1 MKLKDNQKVLVL
13 RTNRYKIKQN
23 KTNKDKEEISLRLNL
38 IQISKKK
45 IKQLIMNKLP
55 KRVTPVDGDEKQQ
68 DLDFLNTPI
77 EPKLMEDKT
86 DEKPANKADKSN
98 VISKL
103 PDVKAEKTNIPNFAK
118 EAMQESLSNV
128 SPEALQAKVTEEQIS
143 KIVGNLANTF
153 GIEAKHAYIAIILL
167 FLKGAASSST
177 PLTLSVTVV
186 GKEITKRDLVNSYSL
201 VAKNNYLRRLA
212 EAMAEMIGQ
221 FAQKNGL
228 NGELAKRIEGTVRA
242 AGEPS
247 LTTKEK
253 AWCSSFSQAVDNL
266 DELSGSERLSK
277 LLHQDYDKRFSK
289 KQIKKQSSTNNGS
302 QQPNANKNNQQK
314 PQGGKKTEERKRSGK
329 RANST
334 ESDKKGQK

>member
-1 MKLKDNQKVLVL
+1 
-13 RTNRYKIKQN
+13 
-23 KTNKDKEEISLRLNL
+23 
-38 IQISKKK
+38 
-45 IKQLIMNKLP
+45 MNKLP

-68 DLDFLNTPI
+68 DLDFL
-77 EPKLMEDKT
+77 
-86 DEKPANKADKSN
+86 
-98 VISKL
+98 
-103 PDVKAEKTNIPNFAK
+103 NIPNFAK